1 MSKTPSLLK
10 ENLGRCNGGS
20 PCGPAYYKEGR
31 SCYQFDLSLKNCLPY
46 VKKGG
51 APGIHAG
58 TCASDGYTMASGSE
72 EAEVR
77 KLGLVCGATTTV
89 STFTKPSAATEL
101 RQFCKALGK
110 HCSSADDC
118 YHHHNCE
125 KQRGHGDPF
134 LCCKHRCVINIK
146 NPHKCA

>member
-1 MSKTPSLLK
+1 MSKSPSLLK

-125 KQRGHGDPF
+125 KLRGHGDPF